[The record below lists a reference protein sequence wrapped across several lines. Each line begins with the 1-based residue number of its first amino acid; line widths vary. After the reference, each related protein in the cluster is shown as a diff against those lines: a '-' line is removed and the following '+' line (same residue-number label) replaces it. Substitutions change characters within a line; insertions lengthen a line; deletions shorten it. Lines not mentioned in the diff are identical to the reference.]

1 MFLYTAIE
9 AIVGVVA
16 GILITVILFFFF
28 TETCCALLIKK
39 GERLC

>member
-16 GILITVILFFFF
+16 GILITVILFFHVN
-28 TETCCALLIKK
+28 LL
-39 GERLC
+39 RPLN

>member
-16 GILITVILFFFF
+16 GILITVILFFLFHVN
-28 TETCCALLIKK
+28 LL
-39 GERLC
+39 RPLN

>member
-16 GILITVILFFFF
+16 GILITVILIILFHVK
-28 TETCCALLIKK
+28 LLSP
-39 GERLC
+39 LN

>member
-16 GILITVILFFFF
+16 GILITVILFFLFHGN
-28 TETCCALLIKK
+28 LL
-39 GERLC
+39 RTLN

>member
-16 GILITVILFFFF
+16 GILITVILFF